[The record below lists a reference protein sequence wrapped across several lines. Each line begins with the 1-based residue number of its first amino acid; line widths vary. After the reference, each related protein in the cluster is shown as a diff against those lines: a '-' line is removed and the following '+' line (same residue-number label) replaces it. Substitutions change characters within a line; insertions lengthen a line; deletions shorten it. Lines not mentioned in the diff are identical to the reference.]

1 MLKLENIY
9 KKFTTDLGVEKIVF
23 DNLSFTAEKGDFITI
38 IGSNG
43 AGKSTFLNLL
53 SGEIIADTGNI
64 LLDDTD
70 ITNIK
75 AHKRAKY
82 ISKVHQDPSK
92 GTAPSMTVLEN
103 MSMAS
108 NKGKRFGLSFGLE
121 ISKIVEFTTKLKSLG
136 LGIENQLETRVE
148 SLSGGQRQCLS
159 LLMSTTNEP
168 KILLLDEHTA
178 ALDPKTSSIIL
189 EKTQEIVKQN
199 KNMITF
205 MITHNMEDAI
215 KYGNRLI
222 MLHKGK
228 IIFDVR
234 NEEKDKLI
242 VDNLLGIF
250 NEK

>member
-1 MLKLENIY
+1 MLKLENIC
-9 KKFTTDLGVEKIVF
+9 KKFTTDLGVEKVVF
-23 DNLSFTAEKGDFITI
+23 DNLSFTAQKGDFITI

-53 SGEIIADTGNI
+53 SGEIIPDSGKIT
-64 LLDDTD
+64 LDELDMS
-70 ITNIK
+70 NIK

-108 NKGKRFGLSFGLE
+108 NKGKKFGLNFGLE
-121 ISKIVEFTTKLKSLG
+121 ISKIDEFKSKLKTLG

-159 LLMSTTNEP
+159 LLMSTFNEP

-178 ALDPKTSSIIL
+178 ALDPKTSNIIL
-189 EKTQEIVKQN
+189 EKTKEIVEQN
-199 KNMITF
+199 KNTITF

-228 IIFDVR
+228 IVYDVR
-234 NEEKDKLI
+234 NDEKEKLM

-250 NEK
+250 NER